1 MQLPDGRKS
10 LLHYCQVSGVL
21 AGADFTSGLF
31 LRLCGVKLMVNN
43 SCKSRLALYWEDICQ
58 TAPLMWGVSLA

>member
-10 LLHYCQVSGVL
+10 LLHYYQVSGVL

-31 LRLCGVKLMVNN
+31 LRLRGVNN
-43 SCKSRLALYWEDICQ
+43 SCKSRLALNWEDICQ
-58 TAPLMWGVSLA
+58 TALLMWGVSLA